1 MSRRETTHG
10 QQLFEGTARG
20 FAAEALLVPVGI
32 LTAAFLSRR
41 FGPDGYGLLTLVSV
55 VVVLVESNVAA
66 ALSRPAIK
74 AVCEAGDWRAVGSNV
89 LRLYL
94 LAGVGLMML
103 LWTSAAPLAALL
115 GEPALTSYLRIFA
128 LDVPV
133 FCLAQAHRSIIL
145 GLGRY
150 RERAY
155 ATVARWVARLVLV
168 VLFVELGGT
177 LVAAIYGSICAS
189 LVELLVCRLYVRPRL
204 FGRGDYPLRQLS
216 GDALPLV
223 LSALLMSLY
232 QRLDLLLLKSL
243 GATVAEAG
251 FYAIAQ
257 NLSLLPTLLTF
268 SLAPALLSTLS
279 RALRDG
285 DDMAA
290 RAIARQ
296 AMRAV
301 VLLSPLAALMAGAAP
316 EIVGLI
322 FGPQF
327 LDAAVLLRPLIF
339 GALALVLVA
348 VTTTIMAA
356 AGRPRWTLHV
366 AWPLALS
373 ACAGHLLLIPR
384 AGAAGAAWVTTAC
397 ACAGALVTVALVGR
411 LWHTLPPARTLARTA
426 LVSLLAY
433 ALAALIPSPGLLLV
447 LKLPVA
453 CACVV
458 VALVLLGEF
467 SESELGGAR
476 ALLMRRSVEPAR
488 EVINVT
494 GATGT
499 TGGAT

>member
-1 MSRRETTHG
+1 MSRRGTTHG
-10 QQLFEGTARG
+10 QQLFDGTARG

-41 FGPDGYGLLTLVSV
+41 FGPDGYGLLTLVGVLV
-55 VVVLVESNVAA
+55 VFVESNVAA

-74 AVCEAGDWRAVGSNV
+74 AVCEADDWRAVGSTV

-94 LAGVGLMML
+94 LAGVGLMLL
-103 LWTSAAPLAALL
+103 LWATAAPLAALL
-115 GEPALTSYLRIFA
+115 GEPSLASYLRIFA

-133 FCLAQAHRSIIL
+133 FCLTQAHRSIVL

-150 RERAY
+150 RERAF

-168 VLFVELGGT
+168 VLFVELSGT

-189 LVELLVCRLYVRPRL
+189 LVELIVCRLYVRPRL
-204 FGRGDYPLRQLS
+204 FGRASYPLRQLS
-216 GDALPLV
+216 GGALPLV

-243 GATVAEAG
+243 GATSAEAG

-257 NLSLLPTLLTF
+257 NLSLLPTLLSF
-268 SLAPALLSTLS
+268 ALAPALLSTLS

-285 DDMAA
+285 DETTA
-290 RAIARQ
+290 RAIGRQ

-301 VLLSPLAALMAGAAP
+301 LLLSPFAALMAGAAP

-327 LDAAVLLRPLIF
+327 LDAATLLRPLIF

-348 VTTTIMAA
+348 VTTTIMTA

-366 AWPLALS
+366 AWPLVLL

-384 AGAAGAAWVTTAC
+384 AGASGAAWVTTAC
-397 ACAGALVTVALVGR
+397 ACACALITVALVGR
-411 LWHTLPPARTLARTA
+411 LRHTLPPARTLARTA
-426 LVSLLAY
+426 LVSLMAY
-433 ALAALIPSPGLLLV
+433 ALAAFIPSSGFLLV

-458 VALVLLGEF
+458 AAFLLLGEF
-467 SESELGGAR
+467 SASELSSVR
-476 ALLMRRSVEPAR
+476 ALLTRRRAEPAR
-488 EVINVT
+488 EVISVT
-494 GATGT
+494 GATGD
-499 TGGAT
+499 AT